1 MGEKDINFPDYI
13 TFPRTFENYKWYK
26 PLLVLVVGLIIYFIL
41 QMLIILIFSAF
52 YGFDNISLLIS
63 GGYESMNS
71 NLGSYF
77 SHLVVAIFLPSIY
90 IASRIV
96 KDRPFSS
103 YASSRGG
110 WNWKLYLKCLSV
122 PLVIYVIY
130 YIVHAM
136 VTGPVGPNTFTIT
149 FFVIC
154 LILIP
159 IQCIAE
165 EYLIRGFVM
174 QTIGSWLKIP
184 VLALI
189 LQAAIFAL
197 MHPYSILGVLD
208 VFIVGLILGF
218 LAWKTNGLE
227 PGSAFHSVNNLI
239 MAIIVALGFDSS
251 TSTITMTNFIT
262 SIALTFVA
270 AFALYYIGNRQ
281 GWFSEKTDECKL
293 INR

>member
-1 MGEKDINFPDYI
+1 
-13 TFPRTFENYKWYK
+13 
-26 PLLVLVVGLIIYFIL
+26 
-41 QMLIILIFSAF
+41 
-52 YGFDNISLLIS
+52 
-63 GGYESMNS
+63 
-71 NLGSYF
+71 
-77 SHLVVAIFLPSIY
+77 
-90 IASRIV
+90 
-96 KDRPFSS
+96 
-103 YASSRGG
+103 
-110 WNWKLYLKCLSV
+110 
-122 PLVIYVIY
+122 
-130 YIVHAM
+130 
-136 VTGPVGPNTFTIT
+136 
-149 FFVIC
+149 
-154 LILIP
+154 
-159 IQCIAE
+159 
-165 EYLIRGFVM
+165 M

-184 VLALI
+184 VMALI

-218 LAWKTNGLE
+218 FAWKTNGLE
-227 PGSAFHSVNNLI
+227 PGSAFHSVNNFI